1 MAVKANTKKYYEG
14 VIQKNSIIMTEE
26 LKTPESQVEVEKSP
40 TQENAQEAPKNV
52 LFGTIGYNDDASYEN
67 FIQNMNLGQA
77 IFALIASTN
86 YAQAKGVFNLFESE
100 VLSTAIRI
108 IRKNSTSEPTN
119 SGTPTQA

>member
-1 MAVKANTKKYYEG
+1 
-14 VIQKNSIIMTEE
+14 MTEE

-86 YAQAKGVFNLFESE
+86 YAQATGVFNLFESE